1 MRSPE
6 IVSLRSKF
14 IKINNKLIH
23 AHHLKLIFLLT
34 FFFTLIYFLPTIQ
47 ADVISLNPGG
57 SEEFVVTTDKYIE
70 GFFFGDIEEIAC
82 VPDTCAGLGYGCGSW
97 SDGCGGTLDCGACG
111 SGYTCTAGTC
121 VADVVGNGVAP
132 PVANIALNPTEFNI
146 YMEIN
151 TNVERVIK
159 VTNLGTSSITVSVT
173 QQNLDNKVILGN
185 TSLTISAGQT
195 VELDVIFVAPGE
207 PGIYTGKII
216 IGGKVVLVTL
226 NVKTR
231 LLLFDSNIVVLNE
244 DYKVRQG
251 EQLKTL
257 VTLIPMGDPTRLDVT
272 LDFVIKDYANR
283 VYLTRSETLLVEEQV
298 QLRRN
303 FDTGALPI
311 GDYVVGLELVYPGGV
326 APSSA
331 HFMVVERPISTILGR
346 IILFLIILI
355 LIIIIIIIIVL
366 IIRKIKERKQVQQT
380 SK

>member
-1 MRSPE
+1 M
-6 IVSLRSKF
+6 KF
-14 IKINNKLIH
+14 GEKNCVNRGF
-23 AHHLKLIFLLT
+23 LKVIILT
-34 FFFTLIYFLPTIQ
+34 FLIIILTYFSIPTID

-57 SEEFVVTTDKYIE
+57 SNEFAVTTDRYIE
-70 GFFFGDIEEIAC
+70 GFFFGIEEIVC
-82 VPDTCAGLGYGCGSW
+82 VPDTCAGLGYNCGSW
-97 SDGCGGTLDCGACG
+97 SDGCGGTLSCGTCA

-121 VADVVGNGVAP
+121 VAVTPGNGGVPA
-132 PVANIALNPTEFNI
+132 ANIVLNPTEFNI
-146 YMEIN
+146 DMEIN
-151 TNVERVIK
+151 TNVQRVIR
-159 VTNLGTSSITVSVT
+159 VTNLGTSTITISVT
-173 QQNLDNKVILGN
+173 QQNLDNKIILGN

-195 VELDVIFVAPGE
+195 VELGVVFVAPGE
-207 PGIYTGKII
+207 PGIYTGRII
-216 IGGKVVLVTL
+216 IDGKVVLVTL

-272 LDFVIKDYANR
+272 LNFVIKDYANR
-283 VYLTRSETLLVEEQV
+283 AYLTRSETLLVNEQV

-303 FDTGALPI
+303 FDTGNLPI

-331 HFMVVERPISTILGR
+331 HFIVVERPISTILGR

-355 LIIIIIIIIVL
+355 LIISIIIIIIL
-366 IIRKIKERKQVQQT
+366 IIRKIKEREQAQQT
-380 SK
+380 PK

>member
-1 MRSPE
+1 M
-6 IVSLRSKF
+6 K
-14 IKINNKLIH
+14 IKRI
-23 AHHLKLIFLLT
+23 IFLLT
-34 FFFTLIYFLPTIQ
+34 FFFTLVCFLPTIQ

-57 SEEFVVTTDKYIE
+57 SEEFVVTTDRYIE
-70 GFFFGDIEEIAC
+70 GFFFGDLEEIVC
-82 VPDTCAGLGYGCGSW
+82 VPDTCAGLGYNCGSW
-97 SDGCGGTLDCGACG
+97 SDGCGGTLDCGPCA

-121 VADVVGNGVAP
+121 VADVTGNGVAP

-146 YMEIN
+146 DMEIN
-151 TNVERVIK
+151 TNVKRVIK
-159 VTNLGTSSITVSVT
+159 VTNLGTSLITVSVI

-185 TSLTISAGQT
+185 TSLTISARQT

-257 VTLIPMGDPTRLDVT
+257 VTLIPMGDPARLDVT
-272 LDFVIKDYANR
+272 LNFVIKDYANR
-283 VYLTRSETLLVEEQV
+283 VYLTKSETLLVNEQV
-298 QLRRN
+298 QLKRN

-331 HFMVVERPISTILGR
+331 HFIVVERAISTIFGR

-355 LIIIIIIIIVL
+355 LIIAIIIIILL

-380 SK
+380 PK

>member
-1 MRSPE
+1 M
-6 IVSLRSKF
+6 KF
-14 IKINNKLIH
+14 DKKNYVNIDFGKAVI
-23 AHHLKLIFLLT
+23 LT
-34 FFFTLIYFLPTIQ
+34 FFLIIFTSFFLPTIQ

-57 SEEFVVTTDKYIE
+57 SDEFAVTTDRYIE
-70 GFFFGDIEEIAC
+70 GFFFGDEEIVC
-82 VPDTCAGLGYGCGSW
+82 VPDTCAGLGYNCGSW
-97 SDGCGGTLDCGACG
+97 SDGCGGTLNCGTCA

-121 VADVVGNGVAP
+121 VAVTPGNGAVP
-132 PVANIALNPTEFNI
+132 SANIALNPTEFNI

-159 VTNLGTSSITVSVT
+159 VTNLGTSTITISVT
-173 QQNLDNKVILGN
+173 QQNLDNKIILGD
-185 TSLTISAGQT
+185 TSLTILAGQT

-207 PGIYTGKII
+207 PGIYTGRII

-226 NVKTR
+226 NVKTKR
-231 LLLFDSNIVVLNE
+231 LLFDSNIVVLNE

-251 EQLKTL
+251 EKLKTL
-257 VTLIPMGDPTRLDVT
+257 VTLIPMGDPARLDIT
-272 LDFVIKDYANR
+272 LNFVIKDYANR
-283 VYLTRSETLLVEEQV
+283 VYLTKSETLLIEEQL

-303 FDTGALPI
+303 FDTGTLPI

-331 HFMVVERPISTILGR
+331 HFIVVERAISTILGR

-366 IIRKIKERKQVQQT
+366 IIRKIQERKHAHHT
-380 SK
+380 LKAHHPTTTAT

>member
-1 MRSPE
+1 MN
-6 IVSLRSKF
+6 
-14 IKINNKLIH
+14 IKRI
-23 AHHLKLIFLLT
+23 IFLLT

-57 SEEFVVTTDKYIE
+57 SDEFAVTTDRYIE
-70 GFFFGDIEEIAC
+70 GFFFGVEEIVC
-82 VPDTCAGLGYGCGSW
+82 VPDTCVGLGYNCGSW
-97 SDGCGGTLDCGACG
+97 SDGCGGTLNCGTCA

-121 VADVVGNGVAP
+121 TVITGNGNGV
-132 PVANIALNPTEFNI
+132 PVVNIALNPTEFNI

-151 TNVERVIK
+151 TNVQRVIR
-159 VTNLGTSSITVSVT
+159 VTNLGTSTIIIGVS
-173 QQNLDNKVILGN
+173 QSNLTNMVILGN

-195 VELDVIFVAPGE
+195 VELGVIFVAPGE

-216 IGGKVVLVTL
+216 IGGKAVLVTL
-226 NVKTR
+226 NVRTER
-231 LLLFDSNIVVLNE
+231 LLFDSNIVVLNK

-257 VTLIPMGDPTRLDVT
+257 VTLIPMGDPARLDIT
-272 LDFVIKDYANR
+272 LNFVIKDYTNQ
-283 VYLTRSETLLVEEQV
+283 VYLTKSETLLIEEQL

-303 FDTGALPI
+303 FDTGNLPI

-331 HFMVVERPISTILGR
+331 HFIVVERAISTILGR

-355 LIIIIIIIIVL
+355 LIIAIIIIIIL
-366 IIRKIKERKQVQQT
+366 IIRKFKEREQAQHTLKAHHLT
-380 SK
+380 TTAT

>member
-1 MRSPE
+1 MP
-6 IVSLRSKF
+6 
-14 IKINNKLIH
+14 H
-23 AHHLKLIFLLT
+23 
-34 FFFTLIYFLPTIQ
+34 
-47 ADVISLNPGG
+47 
-57 SEEFVVTTDKYIE
+57 
-70 GFFFGDIEEIAC
+70 
-82 VPDTCAGLGYGCGSW
+82 TCESLGYNCGIW
-97 SDGCGGTLDCGACG
+97 DDGCGGTLDCGTCA

-121 VADVVGNGVAP
+121 VADVTPNGNGVAP

-146 YMEIN
+146 DMEIN

-159 VTNLGTSSITVSVT
+159 VTNLGTSTITVSVT
-173 QQNLDNKVILGN
+173 QQNLDNKIILGN

-226 NVKTR
+226 NVKTK

-244 DYKVRQG
+244 DYKVRRG

-272 LDFVIKDYANR
+272 LNFVIKNYANR
-283 VYLTRSETLLVEEQV
+283 VYLTKSETLLVEEQV

-331 HFMVVERPISTILGR
+331 HFIVVERAISTILGR

-355 LIIIIIIIIVL
+355 LIIAIIIIILL
-366 IIRKIKERKQVQQT
+366 IIRKIKEKREQVQT
-380 SK
+380 T